1 MLQTFYDLNGVEYH
15 QDVVK
20 LEKKEF
26 SGKEV
31 SFFRVKNYKKEYSIY
46 VKRSMKI
53 LLAQMKISKITILT
67 SEKGMSSYKIL

>member
-31 SFFRVKNYKKEYSIY
+31 SLSLHRQRKLHVMVQFIIQELKLK
-46 VKRSMKI
+46 
-53 LLAQMKISKITILT
+53 
-67 SEKGMSSYKIL
+67 

>member
-20 LEKKEF
+20 LEKNEF